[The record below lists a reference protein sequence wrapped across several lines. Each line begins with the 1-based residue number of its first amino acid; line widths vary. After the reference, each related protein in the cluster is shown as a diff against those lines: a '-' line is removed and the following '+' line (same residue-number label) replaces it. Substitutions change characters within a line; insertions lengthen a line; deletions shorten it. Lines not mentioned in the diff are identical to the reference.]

1 MPVLLHVIRRWVN
14 DSPEVLS
21 CLMNS
26 LVSNGVMPY
35 YVFQCRPVEGV
46 KNQFQVPLERGSF
59 IVDNAKKMMSGP
71 AKAFRYVMSHP
82 SGKIEILGKLGD
94 EMLFKYHQAKR
105 VEDSSRFF
113 TRKAVSD
120 ECWF

>member
-1 MPVLLHVIRRWVN
+1 MQNWILK
-14 DSPEVLS
+14 DKK
-21 CLMNS
+21 
-26 LVSNGVMPY
+26 GADTQKPY
-35 YVFQCRPVEGV
+35 FV
-46 KNQFQVPLERGSF
+46 
-59 IVDNAKKMMSGP
+59 NAKKMMSGP